1 MVIIKNSHGHIK
13 RNNSFHTHARM
24 VIKTCSFPF
33 QNLLIPHLACKSPL
47 LLLPIMFWIRYIN
60 LILNIIYPFDCPPM
74 QIFHNKCF
82 NYIWAVRINIHER
95 IITYKVWVKMPC
107 LLTFIMS
114 HVCMF
119 GCCCCR
125 DDKSTVNSRQIV
137 NIFTFSAQIADNQ
150 CYWKA
155 SFTNKI
161 DILSK
166 RFDHFILISSPS
178 W

>member
-1 MVIIKNSHGHIK
+1 
-13 RNNSFHTHARM
+13 
-24 VIKTCSFPF
+24 
-33 QNLLIPHLACKSPL
+33 
-47 LLLPIMFWIRYIN
+47 
-60 LILNIIYPFDCPPM
+60 M

-178 W
+178 WKESNKRCLTVLYHDRMLSIRNKIAFQTDVRHVVTM